1 MPEPLAIC
9 IETIQDRSSHS
20 KYTRCVA
27 IPGRQPGLRLDEEG
41 KIQWQ
46 CDDSVAAE
54 LWVSADDKL
63 ILYRPEGATNLTLS
77 RMGRTLNVPSGK
89 PVVVLDKDE
98 IHVGEAGCR
107 IHIHGKAPSV
117 AAPSLYSP
125 TQRTLG
131 TLGKAVATAAII
143 GGMVTAGCS
152 DIEVREMPP
161 VVVLPDEPKK
171 PETDPPPEKPDESP
185 KELPI
190 EVHEDPPDIVPDVSE

>member
-1 MPEPLAIC
+1 
-9 IETIQDRSSHS
+9 
-20 KYTRCVA
+20 
-27 IPGRQPGLRLDEEG
+27 
-41 KIQWQ
+41 
-46 CDDSVAAE
+46 
-54 LWVSADDKL
+54 
-63 ILYRPEGATNLTLS
+63 
-77 RMGRTLNVPSGK
+77 
-89 PVVVLDKDE
+89 
-98 IHVGEAGCR
+98 
-107 IHIHGKAPSV
+107 
-117 AAPSLYSP
+117 
-125 TQRTLG
+125 LG